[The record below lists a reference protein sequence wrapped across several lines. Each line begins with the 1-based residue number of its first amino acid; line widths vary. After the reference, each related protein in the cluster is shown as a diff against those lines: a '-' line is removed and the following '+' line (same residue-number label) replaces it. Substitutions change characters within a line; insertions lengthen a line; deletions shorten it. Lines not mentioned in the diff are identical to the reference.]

1 MSDAIG
7 QVLSFAVA
15 AGLSPIPI
23 VGVVLM
29 LGSPRGRVNGP
40 AFVAGWV
47 ASILAL
53 GGIVLAV
60 AGGAGIGDAGDSAQ
74 GPAFLKLGLGVL
86 LLVVALRQWRGRP
99 KAGEQPEPPTWMA
112 AVDSFTA
119 VRSAALAFALAVV
132 NPKNLLLVVGA
143 ATAIAQTGAET
154 GDQVAALAVFTL
166 IATVGVGA
174 PVAVYL
180 VMGERS
186 KEMLDELK
194 RWMTSNNATIMAV
207 ICLVIGAKLIGDAV
221 SGFGG

>member
-40 AFVAGWV
+40 VFVAGWV

-53 GGIVLAV
+53 GGVVLLV
-60 AGGAGIGDAGDSAQ
+60 AGGAGAGDAGDSAQ
-74 GPAFLKLGLGVL
+74 GNASLKLVLGVVL
-86 LLVVALRQWRGRP
+86 LFIALRQWRGRP
-99 KAGEQPEPPTWMA
+99 KAGEQPDPPKWMA

-132 NPKNLLLVVGA
+132 NPKNLVLVVGA
-143 ATAIAQTGAET
+143 AAAIAQTGAST
-154 GDQVAALAVFTL
+154 GDQTVALVVFTL
-166 IATVGVGA
+166 IASLGVGV
-174 PVAVYL
+174 PVAMYL

-186 KEMLDELK
+186 KGKLDDLK
-194 RWMTSNNATIMAV
+194 SWMASNNGAIMAV
-207 ICLVIGAKLIGDAV
+207 ICLLIGAKLIGDGV
-221 SGFGG
+221 GGF

>member
-29 LGSPRGRVNGP
+29 LGSPRGRANGP

-47 ASILAL
+47 VSIVVL
-53 GGIVLAV
+53 GGVVLAV
-60 AGGAGIGDAGDSAQ
+60 AGGAGADDSVQ
-74 GPAFLKLGLGVL
+74 GSATLMLALGVL
-86 LLVVALRQWRGRP
+86 LLVVALRQWRSRP
-99 KAGEQPEPPTWMA
+99 KAGEQPEPPKWMA

-143 ATAIAQTGAET
+143 AVAIAQTGAST
-154 GDQVAALAVFTL
+154 GDQVVALAVFTL
-166 IATVGVGA
+166 IATLGVGT
-174 PVAVYL
+174 PVAIYFA
-180 VMGERS
+180 MGERS
-186 KEMLDELK
+186 RQLLEDLK
-194 RWMTSNNATIMAV
+194 RWMARNNGAIMAT
-207 ICLVIGAKLIGDAV
+207 ICLVIGAKLIGDAI
-221 SGFGG
+221 GGLGG